1 MKYDERKLMQLSLNR
16 IYFLSLSLFLDQ
28 RVVYNFLEQIN
39 NEQEKKEFD
48 RTLESARGK
57 SLDDILTNLKK

>member
-16 IYFLSLSLFLDQ
+16 IYFLSLFLDQ

>member
-1 MKYDERKLMQLSLNR
+1 VKYDERKLMQLSLNR
-16 IYFLSLSLFLDQ
+16 IYFLSLFLDQ